1 MVTVTEVAREELKVA
16 LPVPSSGHVAFRLL
30 LTGRHKFAL
39 ALDREREGD
48 QVVEQGGRK
57 VLLLGR
63 EVGNEVE
70 GCTIDCRK
78 EYLSSALLHHLVT

>member
-1 MVTVTEVAREELKVA
+1 MVTVTEVARQDLKAA
-16 LPVPSSGHVAFRLL
+16 LPVRSSGYVAFRLIP
-30 LTGRHKFAL
+30 TGRHRFGL

-63 EVGNEVE
+63 EVGDAIE

-78 EYLSSALLHHLVT
+78 SAQGPSLVISS

>member
-1 MVTVTEVAREELKVA
+1 MVTVTEVAREDLKVA
-16 LPVPSSGHVAFRLL
+16 LPVRSSGYVAFRLL
-30 LTGRHKFAL
+30 LTGRYGFCL

-63 EVGNEVE
+63 EVGDAIE

-78 EYLSSALLHHLVT
+78 SAHGPCLVISS